1 MDPLLKLTEAIIRQ
15 HASSE
20 SYWRGSDYYHR
31 GAVHSVL
38 HRGQQ
43 LQAEVEGS
51 QYEPYHVQI
60 TLDAGGVAGAIC
72 TCPYDWGGWCK
83 HIVATLL
90 ACIREPK
97 TVEERPSIESLLAG
111 LDREQLQALVLK
123 LAEHQPHLANEVE
136 MQVPSLQLRPPAAS
150 SDLSGGPGASIAAG
164 AAAEEKRPAPG
175 QRRTAVSAT
184 VYGQQVSAILHS
196 LDHMRSSEAYWHVS
210 SVVDGVRQMLEQVQD
225 FIGVGD
231 GRSALAILEAIT
243 KAYMV
248 GWLNLDDSD
257 GYASAFFDDLGPVWT
272 EALLTADLTPKERRA
287 WAKRLTNW
295 QGELDNYGME
305 DAFDAAIAA
314 STQGWDYPPLLEVLH
329 GETTAEKT
337 CDKDALW
344 YADELA
350 VARLNVLERQGR
362 NQEYLRLA
370 HAEGQIECYVTMLV
384 RLGRVQEAV
393 KYGLQYLRTPEEA
406 LTLAKALRERK
417 EFQSALQIAKHGLAL
432 EGPKVALAAWL
443 CELAVG
449 MGETEQAL
457 AAATIAFRDSPTL
470 TAYLQV
476 KELAGERWPEI
487 RTNLHADMA
496 KTGDVRNRIEIYLH
510 EGMVNE
516 AIQAVDASEYVGHD
530 VLEAVVDAA
539 TGTHPDW
546 VTQRCRAQA
555 EYIMDEGKSQHYDSA
570 ARWLEKA
577 RAAYQVAGREA
588 DWQSYLHELLV
599 KHQRKYSLIPRL
611 EALRG

>member
-1 MDPLLKLTEAIIRQ
+1 L
-15 HASSE
+15 
-20 SYWRGSDYYHR
+20 
-31 GAVHSVL
+31 
-38 HRGQQ
+38 QQ
-43 LQAEVEGS
+43 
-51 QYEPYHVQI
+51 
-60 TLDAGGVAGAIC
+60 
-72 TCPYDWGGWCK
+72 
-83 HIVATLL
+83 
-90 ACIREPK
+90 
-97 TVEERPSIESLLAG
+97 
-111 LDREQLQALVLK
+111 EQ
-123 LAEHQPHLANEVE
+123 P
-136 MQVPSLQLRPPAAS
+136 R
-150 SDLSGGPGASIAAG
+150 
-164 AAAEEKRPAPG
+164 RRRG

-210 SVVDGVRQMLEQVQD
+210 SVVDGVRQMLGQVQH
-225 FIGVGD
+225 FIRAGD
-231 GRSALAILEAIT
+231 GRSALVILEAIT

-588 DWQSYLHELLV
+588 DWQTYLHELFA
-599 KHQRKYSLIPRL
+599 KHWRKYSLIPKL
-611 EALRG
+611 EALRE